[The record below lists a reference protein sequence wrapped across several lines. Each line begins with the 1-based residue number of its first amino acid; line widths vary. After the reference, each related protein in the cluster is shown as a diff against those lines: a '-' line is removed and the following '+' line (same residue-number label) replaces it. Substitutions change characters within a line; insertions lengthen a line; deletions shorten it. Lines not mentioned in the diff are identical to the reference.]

1 MESRVDQCR
10 KQYALALFNLLAS
23 FTQES
28 GRKAMDNV
36 VEVVDQIAVN
46 QNWFHAGSTAI
57 RTGLWDE
64 IRNDVPVHMTLVKFE
79 RICLS
84 LMTLE
89 GIHDEFMAAIN
100 TMFMNARLH
109 QSIVDK
115 DFVETMTAASNEA
128 FTAAS
133 VPGLVGVM
141 SVIMFR
147 DLWTVV
153 QK

>member
-10 KQYALALFNLLAS
+10 KQYALALFNLLGS

-89 GIHDEFMAAIN
+89 GIHDEFVAAIN
-100 TMFMNARLH
+100 TMFLSVNLTPT
-109 QSIVDK
+109 IVDK
-115 DFVETMTAASNEA
+115 DFIETMGKVNSDA
-128 FTAAS
+128 FSAVS
-133 VPGLVGVM
+133 VPGLVGLL